1 MIFAIFNVLFFL
13 KKKKK
18 NTLHLS
24 TKEEIERVELYVK
37 W

>member
-13 KKKKK
+13 LLSTK
-18 NTLHLS
+18 NTPYLS

>member
-1 MIFAIFNVLFFL
+1 MIFAIFNVSFFTL
-13 KKKKK
+13 IHK
-18 NTLHLS
+18 NTPHLS

>member
-1 MIFAIFNVLFFL
+1 MFLFL
-13 KKKKK
+13 LLSTK

-37 W
+37 